1 MTGAQLPTADGTDA
15 ASADRLAPDVDHGDA
30 CITCGDVAV
39 PLTVVAVHG
48 ADATCR
54 AADGGEEVVATDLV
68 GDVAPGDRLLVHAR
82 VAIERLTDAED

>member
-1 MTGAQLPTADGTDA
+1 MTGAQLPMAHGTDA
-15 ASADRLAPDVDHGDA
+15 ASVDLAPDVDHGDA

-39 PLTVVAVHG
+39 PLTVVAVDG

-54 AADGGEEVVATDLV
+54 ADDGGQEVVATDLV

-82 VAIERLTDAED
+82 VAIERLRDD